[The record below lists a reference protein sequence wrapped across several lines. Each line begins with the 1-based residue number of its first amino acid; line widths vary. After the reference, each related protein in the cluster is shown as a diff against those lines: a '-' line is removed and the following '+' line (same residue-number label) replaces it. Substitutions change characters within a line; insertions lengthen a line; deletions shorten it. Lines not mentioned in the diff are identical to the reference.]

1 MKLGATFMKVARL
14 AQVSQSAVSRTFT
27 PRASVSEETR
37 KKVMIAARV
46 KVFSRAV
53 GHYSFEGVQT
63 ATRLL
68 FKHPTRR
75 PDAVFVAHD
84 HMAIAAMDV
93 LRLETGLRVPQ
104 DVSVVGFDDV
114 PQAAWGAH
122 QLTTVVQSL
131 ENMVNATVDLINDQ
145 MQAEIRPGNVM
156 IPCRLIERQSVCAFS
171 EKKTS

>member
-1 MKLGATFMKVARL
+1 MKSGATFIEVARL

-46 KVFSRAV
+46 KVLSRAV
-53 GHYSFEGVQT
+53 CHYRFEGAET

-75 PDAVFVAHD
+75 PDAVFAAND
-84 HMAIAAMDV
+84 HKAIAVMDV
-93 LRLETGLRVPQ
+93 LRLELSLRVPQ
-104 DVSVVGFDDV
+104 DVSVDGFDDV
-114 PQAAWGAH
+114 PQAARGAY

-131 ENMVNATVDLINDQ
+131 EDRVNATVDLFNDQ
-145 MQAEIRPGNVM
+145 MQAEIRPDHAV
-156 IPCRLIERQSVCAFS
+156 IPCRLIQRRSVRAFS